1 MRRLFLL
8 RHAKSS
14 VGSATLEDFDRP
26 LDDRGERAA
35 AAMAVYCRQIG
46 LRPGRV
52 ICSPAKRTRETW
64 GRIAAE
70 LEAPPEPDFD
80 RAVYEAGPD
89 ALLAVLAATP
99 THVRDVLLIGHNPGM
114 HMLATMLAGADIASF
129 PTGALAII
137 ELDGDS
143 WTNQQPNAGQ
153 LVDFIVPKALL

>member
-14 VGSATLEDFDRP
+14 WDADTADDFDRT

-64 GRIAAE
+64 ARIAAE
-70 LEAPPEPDFD
+70 LEAPPEADFD
-80 RAVYEAGPD
+80 RAVYEAAPE
-89 ALLAVLAATP
+89 ALLAVIAATP
-99 THVRDVLLIGHNPGM
+99 ADVRDVLLVGHNPGM
-114 HMLATMLAGADIASF
+114 HILATTLAAAAIAKF
-129 PTGALAII
+129 PTGALAIL
-137 ELDGDS
+137 ELDCEDWSDLKPDCGR
-143 WTNQQPNAGQ
+143 
-153 LVDFIVPKALL
+153 LVDFIVPKALI